1 MSETTPFLKRLMQR
15 FYLLASLLF
24 LFALLLVGKLIYIQF
39 YESGQ
44 GQGLAPETL
53 VKNVVLEP
61 SRGNIYAADGNI
73 LATSIPRYDLHWDA
87 VTPSEHL
94 FDTHKN
100 ALADSIALFVNKS
113 SAQVLRNLE
122 KARNQKNRYW
132 LVAKTLSYSEYK
144 RFKSFP
150 IFNQSAYRGG
160 LIVEQEIKREH
171 PLGKIAER
179 TIGYEKKDKD
189 GTYFRVGLE
198 GAFSEYLRGESGLR
212 LKQKIA
218 NGQWKP
224 ISDSNEKEP
233 TEGFDLHTTI
243 DVNIQ
248 DIAHNALLGQLEKF
262 EAEHGTV
269 VVMEVATG
277 AIKAIANL
285 GRTKEGNYFEKLNY
299 AVGEAHEPGSTFKL
313 MAMIAALEDKFIDEE
328 TLVDT
333 GNGELLFYGKYKV
346 KDSKRGG
353 YGLLTAAKAFEVSSN
368 VGLVKIVYDHYKDN
382 PKQFV
387 DRLYN
392 MGLNKPLGLPI
403 RGEAIPKIPYP
414 TDSNWDGLDLPWM
427 AYGYG
432 VSISPLQTLAFYNA
446 IANNGELVKPRF
458 LSQISNFGNKPTKV
472 FSKQVLNPSI
482 CSKETLTKVKKMM
495 FNVVDKKWGTAYRIK
510 DPLLTMAGKTGTC
523 QVDYTTDEVQYI
535 SSFVGYYPV
544 EKPKYSCIVVIHRPD
559 KAKGYYGA
567 TVAAPV
573 FKSIAKKIFNNI
585 PKEVLLQASD
595 LALLEQQPPSN
606 SEKKIV
612 PNVAGLSQ
620 KEAVKKLEQSGLTV
634 QIKGN
639 GMVKSQSLKPG
650 TRVQKQQK
658 IILELS

>member
-1 MSETTPFLKRLMQR
+1 MSKATPFSKRLMQR
-15 FYLLASLLF
+15 FYLLAGFLF
-24 LFALLLVGKLIYIQF
+24 LFAIGLVGKLIYIQF
-39 YESGQ
+39 YESEEGL
-44 GQGLAPETL
+44 GLAPETL

-73 LATSIPRYDLHWDA
+73 LATSIPRYELYWDA
-87 VTPSEHL
+87 ITPSDYL
-94 FDTHKN
+94 FESFKK
-100 ALADSIALFVNKS
+100 ALADSIALFKDKS
-113 SAQVLRNLE
+113 ADQILRSLE
-122 KARNQKNRYW
+122 NARRQKNRYW
-132 LVAKTLSYSEYK
+132 SVAKGLSYSEYQ
-144 RFKSFP
+144 RYKSFP

-179 TIGYEKKDKD
+179 TIGYEKKDIN

-233 TEGFDLHTTI
+233 TEGFDLYTTI

-285 GRTKEGNYFEKLNY
+285 GRTEGGNYFEKLNY

-313 MAMIAALEDKFIDEE
+313 MGMIAALEDNYIDEE
-328 TLVDT
+328 TLVET

-346 KDSKRGG
+346 KDSKKGG
-353 YGLLTAAKAFEVSSN
+353 YGTLTAAKAFEVSSN
-368 VGLVKIVYDHYKDN
+368 VGLVKIIYDHYKDN

-403 RGEAIPKIPYP
+403 RGEATPKIPYP
-414 TDSNWDGLDLPWM
+414 TDPTWDGLDLPWM

-432 VSISPLQTLAFYNA
+432 VSITPLQTLAFYNA

-482 CSKETLTKVKKMM
+482 CSKETLVKVQKMM
-495 FNVVDKKWGTAYRIK
+495 SNVVDKKWGTAHSIK

-544 EKPKYSCIVVIHRPD
+544 EKPKYSCIVVIHRPN
-559 KAKGYYGA
+559 KSKGYYGA

-573 FKSIAKKIFNNI
+573 FKTIAKKIFNDI
-585 PKEVLLQASD
+585 PKEVTLRASD
-595 LALLEQQPPSN
+595 LALLDHEFS
-606 SEKKIV
+606 SDYKDVV

-620 KEAVKKLEQSGLTV
+620 EEAVKKLEKKGLIV
-634 QIKGN
+634 KVKGI
-639 GMVKSQSLKPG
+639 GIVKSQSLKPG

>member
-1 MSETTPFLKRLMQR
+1 MNELNQNDGFKKSR
-15 FYLLASLLF
+15 FYLLIGFLVLF
-24 LFALLLVGKLIYIQF
+24 GFVLIGKLIYLQF
-39 YESGQ
+39 YSNNE
-44 GQGLAPETL
+44 GLGIAPETL
-53 VKNVVLEP
+53 VKNVILEP
-61 SRGNIYAADGNI
+61 SRGDIYAADGNI
-73 LATSIPRYDLHWDA
+73 LATTVARYALYWDA
-87 VTPSEHL
+87 VTPSNSV
-94 FDTHKN
+94 FNTNKK
-100 ALADSIALFVNKS
+100 ALSDSIAALTNQTPS
-113 SAQVLRNLE
+113 DVLKGIER
-122 KARNQKNRYW
+122 ARNIKSRYYPI
-132 LVAKTLSYSEYK
+132 AKDISYATYK
-144 RFKSFP
+144 RYKSFP
-150 IFNQSAYRGG
+150 IFNKNTYRGG
-160 LIVEQEIKREH
+160 LIVEQELKREH

-198 GAFSEYLRGESGLR
+198 GAFSQYLRGDSGLR

-243 DVNIQ
+243 DINIQ

-269 VVMEVATG
+269 VVMELATG

-285 GRTKEGNYFEKLNY
+285 GRTEGGNYFEKLNY

-313 MAMIAALEDKFIDEE
+313 MGMIAALEDKFIDEE
-328 TLVDT
+328 ILVET

-346 KDSKRGG
+346 KDSKKGG
-353 YGLLTAAKAFEVSSN
+353 YGTLTAAKAFEVSSN
-368 VGLVKIVYDHYKDN
+368 VGLVKIVYDNYKDN

-392 MGLNKPLGLPI
+392 MGLNRPLGLPI
-403 RGEAIPKIPYP
+403 RGEATPKIHYP
-414 TDSNWDGLDLPWM
+414 TDPTWDGLDLPWM

-432 VSISPLQTLAFYNA
+432 VSITPLQTLAFYNA

-482 CSKETLTKVKKMM
+482 CSKETLVKVQKMM
-495 FNVVDKKWGTAYRIK
+495 SNVVDKKWGTAYSIK

-559 KAKGYYGA
+559 KTKGYYGA

-573 FKSIAKKIFNNI
+573 FKTIAKKIFNDI
-585 PKEVLLQASD
+585 PKEVILRPSD
-595 LALLEQQPPSN
+595 LALLDQETPKDL
-606 SEKKIV
+606 EKVV

-620 KEAVKKLEQSGLTV
+620 EEAVKKLEQSGLKVLFRGTGTV
-634 QIKGN
+634 KEQR
-639 GMVKSQSLKPG
+639 PEAG
-650 TRVQKQQK
+650 TKMNTQQQ
-658 IILELS
+658 IILKLS